1 MVGSVFMDKDNC
13 RERQLFNGEIPSLP
27 GNTVVAMAYIPYQNP
42 VMIYTAEQGLSKG
55 TLFPCL
61 DKPFLC
67 GGYRR

>member
-1 MVGSVFMDKDNC
+1 MDKDNC
-13 RERQLFNGEIPSLP
+13 RERQLFSREISSLP
-27 GNTVVAMAYIPYQNP
+27 ENAVVAMAYIPYQNP
-42 VMIYTAEQGLSKG
+42 VMIYTVEQGLSKG